1 MSREMRVSATDRKL
15 FSRTVEAA
23 YFGEHERVRVGA
35 ILARGRTALRVR
47 HNVVRSGI
55 DGPDKPSHAE
65 RRAIDGQ
72 PAIKGTLYV
81 CRLDLGSKLAASWP
95 CGECMLYIKAC
106 ACVSKI
112 VYFDGEKLR
121 KVRI

>member
-1 MSREMRVSATDRKL
+1 MRVSATDRKL

-35 ILARGRTALRVR
+35 ILTRGRTTLRVR
-47 HNVVRSGI
+47 HNVVRTGI

-81 CRLDLGSKLAASWP
+81 ARLDLNSKLAVSWP
-95 CGECMLYIKAC
+95 CGECMAHIKAC
-106 ACVSKI
+106 GCVSKI
-112 VYFDGEKLR
+112 VYFDGTEIR
-121 KVRI
+121 KVRL